1 MEERLASVTEEEEYR
16 EFKKAR
22 REEEARANV
31 LKIECDL
38 LSPFIDRAT
47 LKEQCKAANSIG
59 LGALVVFPSVVKSCA
74 AFLGKDPETAL
85 IAAVDFP
92 LGEETTEIKVASVKR
107 AVKDGVDE
115 VEVCAPLAFI
125 REGNFSYFK
134 KECKKIKKAARGRAV
149 RIVFDC
155 SALAVK
161 ELMRAVQVAA
171 DAGVNCVR
179 LNGGD
184 SETVVTVKTALK
196 GKCLIKAE
204 GAETLS
210 AFTNLCAMGADAVS
224 CKNAASLASLIL
236 KAASE

>member
-1 MEERLASVTEEEEYR
+1 MQENSNSVTDEEEYR
-16 EFKKAR
+16 EFKRAK
-22 REEEARANV
+22 REEEAHANV

-47 LKEQCKAANSIG
+47 LKEQCQKANSIG
-59 LGALVVFPSVVKSCA
+59 LGAVVVFPSVVKSCA
-74 AFLGKDPETAL
+74 GFLGRDPVTAL

-92 LGEETTEIKVASVKR
+92 LGAETTEIKIASVKR
-107 AVKDGVDE
+107 ALKDGVDE

-134 KECKKIKKAARGRAV
+134 KECKKLKKVARNRAV

-155 SALAVK
+155 QSLSEK
-161 ELMRAVQVAA
+161 ELFKAVQVAA

-184 SETVVTVKTALK
+184 GETVANVKTVLK
-196 GKCLIKAE
+196 GRCLIKADA
-204 GAETLS
+204 AETIS
-210 AFTNLCAMGADAVS
+210 AFSNLCAMGADAVA
-224 CKNAASLASLIL
+224 CKNATALAQLML
-236 KAASE
+236 KSASE